1 LLNDGCKA
9 RARPSLTLA
18 QIWVTAS
25 CKKIKVPKHSKI
37 AYDSMLM
44 EALYFHH
51 TANIL
56 SAA

>member
-1 LLNDGCKA
+1 MTGAKRGLV
-9 RARPSLTLA
+9 PLTLA